1 MTDYLLIA
9 LFVMLEGFFS
19 GSETGFYSLNKI
31 RLRFRAENE
40 WPGAALLK
48 RLSASPQVAISSM
61 LVGTNLTVYASTTL
75 CARNLRS
82 HGVDGADFYSS
93 LIMPPV
99 LLICA
104 EIIPKFLFQR
114 RADTLMYRTAPILK
128 FCQILFYPLLLVLRG
143 VWWSVRRMLHR
154 PPVSGAEM
162 FTPEK
167 FHFVLREST
176 NLGVLSPYQRKMA
189 GNVFRVKS
197 MDLEVAMVPLEK
209 VVMVDADA
217 GRDQLRQVLEQHR
230 YNRLPVYSE
239 SHDNII
245 GVINVIDLLAR
256 KTPWSEVRELSRELL
271 RIDLEI
277 SVAEALY
284 SLQREKQQMA
294 LVADE
299 EGTPAGIV
307 TVKDLVE
314 EIVGEL
320 HAW

>member
-31 RLRFRAENE
+31 RLRFRAENG

-61 LVGTNLTVYASTTL
+61 LVGTNLTVYVSTTL
-75 CARNLRS
+75 CARNLRAN
-82 HGVDGADFYSS
+82 GIPGADFYSS

-114 RADTLMYRTAPILK
+114 RADTLMYRTAPVLR

-143 VWWSVRRMLHR
+143 IWWSVRRMLRR

-176 NLGVLSPYQRKMA
+176 NIGVLSPYQRKMA
-189 GNVFRVKS
+189 ANVFRVKS
-197 MDLEVAMVPLEK
+197 MGLSAAMVPLEK
-209 VVMVDADA
+209 VVMIEAQA
-217 GRDQLRQVLEQHR
+217 QPRELRRVLEKHR
-230 YNRLPVYSE
+230 YNRLPVSSGSPE
-239 SHDNII
+239 DVV
-245 GVINVIDLLAR
+245 GVVNVIDLLAR
-256 KTPWSEVRELSRELL
+256 DEPWQKVRELSR
-271 RIDLEI
+271 DLI
-277 SVAEALY
+277 RLSADLSVAEALY
-284 SLQREKQQMA
+284 SLQRARQQMA
-294 LVADE
+294 LVIGEDDRP
-299 EGTPAGIV
+299 TGIV